1 VEGVFIQTGSERDL
15 IMNKYLPLIMIGVLL
30 NAAAQIVLKEGMR
43 TIGTFAFSLKNI
55 VPIGI
60 QAGLNPFIL
69 LGIGFYGISVIVWL
83 MVLSRVD
90 VSYAYPML
98 SVGYI
103 VAALAGKFFFGEPV
117 NMLRWAG
124 IITICIGVFMITRTA

>member
-1 VEGVFIQTGSERDL
+1 
-15 IMNKYLPLIMIGVLL
+15 MNKYLPLILTGVLL
-30 NAAAQIVLKEGMR
+30 NSAAQIVLKQGMR
-43 TIGTFAFSLKNI
+43 AIGSFAFTWENI
-55 VPIGI
+55 IPIGVRT
-60 QAGLNPFIL
+60 ASNPFIL

-103 VAALAGKFFFGEPV
+103 VAALAGKMFFGEPV
-117 NMLRWAG
+117 DLVRWLG
-124 IITICIGVFMITRTA
+124 IVTICIGVYFITRTA